1 MSYDPLSEEE
11 LRRARRV
18 YLFDVSYFDNKI
30 CEIEQTLDEIVEL
43 ENAIL
48 IVTAD
53 HGDML
58 GERGLWYK
66 MNFLDFFGARTSFH
80 VRIGDSDG

>member
-11 LRRARRV
+11 LRHASRV
-18 YLFDVSYFDNKI
+18 YLVNVSYFDNKI

-48 IVTAD
+48 IIIAD
-53 HGDML
+53 HGSML
-58 GERGLWYK
+58 GEQG
-66 MNFLDFFGARTSFH
+66 
-80 VRIGDSDG
+80 

>member
-11 LRRARRV
+11 LRHARRV
-18 YLFDVSYFDNKI
+18 YLVNVSYFDNKI

-58 GERGLWYK
+58 GERGL
-66 MNFLDFFGARTSFH
+66 
-80 VRIGDSDG
+80 

>member
-18 YLFDVSYFDNKI
+18 YLVNVSYFDNKI

-48 IVTAD
+48 VVTAD

-58 GERGLWYK
+58 GERGL
-66 MNFLDFFGARTSFH
+66 
-80 VRIGDSDG
+80 